1 MKLVGATEWFVR
13 WPFLLEGTLTGLLG
27 ACVAI
32 ALLLLGYRPVVQ
44 HLSSQLFFIPLS
56 YDPRFVNVLA
66 TEVLIGGAL
75 LGFLGSFIG
84 VRRYV
89 RI

>member
-13 WPFLLEGTLTGLLG
+13 GPFVLEGVFTGLLAASIAIG
-27 ACVAI
+27 ALAF
-32 ALLLLGYRPVVQ
+32 GYRPAVQ
-44 HLSSQLFFIPLS
+44 HLASQLTFIPLV
-56 YDPRFVNVLA
+56 YDPRFINEMALYVLA
-66 TEVLIGGAL
+66 GGAA